1 MSAVHD
7 LAVEFASG
15 AAEGKPYP
23 FDALGAI
30 ELVEFLEALEAEGWT
45 FVPPA
50 GADGTHP
57 TPDVALFGLERLA
70 GLREVLRNAETALAK
85 THPAEATALMLLL
98 NGLEDLERGEVAADA
113 G

>member
-23 FDALGAI
+23 LDALGVI
-30 ELVEFLEALEAEGWT
+30 ELVEFLEALEAEGWR
-45 FVPPA
+45 FEPPA

-57 TPDVALFGLERLA
+57 TPHATLFGLERLA
-70 GLREVLRNAETALAK
+70 GLREVLRNAQLGLAK
-85 THPAEATALMLLL
+85 THPAESTALMLLL
-98 NGLEDLERGEVAADA
+98 DGLDDLERGETS
-113 G
+113 